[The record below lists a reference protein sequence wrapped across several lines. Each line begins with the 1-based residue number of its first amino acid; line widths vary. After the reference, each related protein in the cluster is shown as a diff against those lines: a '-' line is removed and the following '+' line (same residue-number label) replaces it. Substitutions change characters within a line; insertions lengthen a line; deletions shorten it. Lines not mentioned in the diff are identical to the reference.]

1 MYCTLFNKIFYTFNN
16 IKSFLLNLI
25 QNLLQFRY
33 KMKSMLRIFVF
44 ATFIQKN
51 NEQPNNL
58 LSLKEEF
65 FLYQFKISR
74 KLFLYSMVICKN
86 GYVAIYI
93 WRFFQCIESI
103 YFYCC
108 CYCCGLLLYLLN
120 VCCLPARL
128 TVRYAQWNIYK
139 TK

>member
-16 IKSFLLNLI
+16 IKSFLLSLI

-65 FLYQFKISR
+65 FCTNSK
-74 KLFLYSMVICKN
+74 
-86 GYVAIYI
+86 
-93 WRFFQCIESI
+93 
-103 YFYCC
+103 
-108 CYCCGLLLYLLN
+108 
-120 VCCLPARL
+120 
-128 TVRYAQWNIYK
+128 
-139 TK
+139 